1 MGVPRQIQRKET
13 FEGVPPTACW
23 GMENCKELFGL
34 GSDKEALT
42 AAFEAGTDDNKR
54 NLLFGGSG
62 IVSRTLD
69 HWRDLLDDTSRL
81 IERLRAE
88 LFKSRAETQKAL
100 AEKEKVEGELL
111 ITALKLDQTK
121 AELDTARE
129 ANDLR
134 KSVLQSA
141 FDQVEGARGIRLAA
155 KGIAA
160 TLLSRS
166 PGKNAMTG

>member
-1 MGVPRQIQRKET
+1 
-13 FEGVPPTACW
+13 
-23 GMENCKELFGL
+23 MENCKELFGL
-34 GSDKEALT
+34 GSDKESLT
-42 AAFEAGTDDNKR
+42 AAFEAGTDDNRR

-69 HWRDLLDDTSRL
+69 HWSDLLDDASRL

-100 AEKEKVEGELL
+100 AEKEKAEGELL

-141 FDQVEGARGIRLAA
+141 FDQVEGAQGIRLAA

>member
-34 GSDKEALT
+34 GSDKESLT
-42 AAFEAGTDDNKR
+42 AAFEAGTDDNRR

-69 HWRDLLDDTSRL
+69 HWSDLLDDTSRL

-100 AEKEKVEGELL
+100 AEKEKAEGELL

-134 KSVLQSA
+134 KRAMQSA